1 MSKPQESAAK
11 LQKTVSVSAGGF
23 FAINISC

>member
-1 MSKPQESAAK
+1 MPKPQESAAK
-11 LQKTVSVSAGGF
+11 LQKTASTYADGF